1 MEELDEGEVVAN
13 EGFSVEAGTGEL
25 VTDDELSMLEV
36 SVVDTVAGGRVSMER
51 LGAIELV
58 TNEGLS
64 VSDLDE
70 VEPGWEA
77 GLFTVPLLDVAV
89 AEDDS
94 ESELDVV
101 ADVVVLKDE
110 DMLDNEVVSE
120 IADSDDR
127 TMSEEVAVAE
137 DDSDGEL
144 KIGVDVVMLEDE
156 AEKLIDDVPEDSE
169 FSNVED
175 DKLLDVDDFS
185 EDTDGVVDILKTL
198 VEVFGEEELE
208 DRAELEIAN
217 ALQVPNPDWHPASQ

>member
-13 EGFSVEAGTGEL
+13 EGLSVEAGNGEL
-25 VTDDELSMLEV
+25 VADDVLSIVEV

-58 TNEGLS
+58 TNKGLS

-70 VEPGWEA
+70 VEPGSGA
-77 GLFTVPLLDVAV
+77 GLSIVPGVDVTV

-101 ADVVVLKDE
+101 ADVVVLKDK
-110 DMLDNEVVSE
+110 DMLDNGVVSE
-120 IADSDDR
+120 IADREDR
-127 TMSEEVAVAE
+127 TISEEVAVAE

-156 AEKLIDDVPEDSE
+156 AEKPNDDVPEDSE
-169 FSNVED
+169 FSDAED

-185 EDTDGVVDILKTL
+185 EDTDGVVDIPKTV

-217 ALQVPNPDWHPASQ
+217 ALQVPNPDWHPAPQ

>member
-1 MEELDEGEVVAN
+1 MEELGEGEVVAN
-13 EGFSVEAGTGEL
+13 EGLSVEAGNDEL
-25 VTDDELSMLEV
+25 VADDGISMVEV
-36 SVVDTVAGGRVSMER
+36 SAVDTVAGRRVSAER

-70 VEPGWEA
+70 IEPDPGA
-77 GLFTVPLLDVAV
+77 GLLIVPGVDVAV
-89 AEDDS
+89 AENDS
-94 ESELDVV
+94 ETELDVV
-101 ADVVVLKDE
+101 ADVEVLEDE

-120 IADSDDR
+120 IADSEDR

-156 AEKLIDDVPEDSE
+156 AEKPIDDGPEDSE
-169 FSNVED
+169 FSDAED
-175 DKLLDVDDFS
+175 DTLLDIDGFS
-185 EDTDGVVDILKTL
+185 EDADGVVDILKT
-198 VEVFGEEELE
+198 VVDVFGEEELE

-217 ALQVPNPDWHPASQ
+217 ALQIPNPDWHPAPQ